1 MKKALIVTS
10 AFILLTGILS
20 GGCGSSTMEKKTEL
34 SNKKQA
40 MEKLLKQQ
48 NELSEKIAKL
58 QEEITALDPDA
69 ANVKAK
75 LVSLQTI
82 TTQTFD
88 HFIDLQGKIDAQNV
102 AYVAPKGQ
110 GGVVT
115 AVFVKQGDHVQKGQ
129 ALLKLDDAVLKQSVI
144 AAQQQLGGVKAQLD
158 QAKSVYTRQ
167 QNLWKENIG
176 TELQV
181 LNAKT
186 AVESL
191 QSQYNAAEAN
201 TKLVKEQLN
210 NSSVR
215 AEISGIVNTV
225 DIKVGEFFGP
235 GQQIQIVNN
244 NDLKV
249 IVNVPENYAGKV
261 KTGSALNLTLP
272 DAGNKAITTKVS
284 VVGKLIDPVSR
295 TFYVE
300 GKIADDQSLRPNQV
314 AMVRIKDYTSKNAIT
329 IPVNTVQNDEKG
341 KFVMVA
347 EMANGRQIARKRTIV
362 IGELYND
369 QLEVKSGLQAG
380 DIIISDGF
388 QNLYDGQPIITA
400 LK

>member
-1 MKKALIVTS
+1 MRKI
-10 AFILLTGILS
+10 FIITPVAILFTGLLLA
-20 GGCGSSTMEKKTEL
+20 GCGNGSMEKKTEL
-34 SNKKQA
+34 GKKKQE

-48 NELSEKIAKL
+48 SDLSEKIARL
-58 QEEITALDPDA
+58 QKEITELDPNA

-75 LVSLQTI
+75 LVSLQTV
-82 TTQTFD
+82 QAKTFE
-88 HFIDLQGKIDAQNV
+88 HYIDLQGRIDAQNV

-115 AVFVKQGDHVQKGQ
+115 AIYVKQGDYVRKGQ
-129 ALLKLDDAVLKQSVI
+129 VLLKLDDAILRQSVI
-144 AAQQQLGGVKAQLD
+144 AAEQQLGGVRAQLE

-186 AVESL
+186 NMESL
-191 QSQYNAAEAN
+191 QSQYNAVQAN
-201 TKLVKEQLN
+201 ARLAKEQLSN
-210 NSSVR
+210 TSVR
-215 AEISGIVNTV
+215 AEISGVVNTL
-225 DIKVGEFFGP
+225 DIKVGELFGP
-235 GQQIQIVNN
+235 GRQIQIVNN

-249 IVNVPENYAGKV
+249 VVNVPESYAGKIQV
-261 KTGSALNLTLP
+261 GSTLNLTLP
-272 DAGNKAITTKVS
+272 DAGNKVITTKVS

-300 GKIADDQSLRPNQV
+300 GKIADDKSLRPNQV
-314 AMVRIKDYTSKNAIT
+314 AMVRIKDYTAEHAVT
-329 IPVNTVQNDEKG
+329 IPVNTIQNDERG

-347 EMANGRQIARKRTIV
+347 ETENGKQIARKRPVV

-369 QLEVKSGLQAG
+369 QLEVKSGLKEG

-388 QNLYDGQPIITA
+388 QNLYDGQPIVTTI
-400 LK
+400 K